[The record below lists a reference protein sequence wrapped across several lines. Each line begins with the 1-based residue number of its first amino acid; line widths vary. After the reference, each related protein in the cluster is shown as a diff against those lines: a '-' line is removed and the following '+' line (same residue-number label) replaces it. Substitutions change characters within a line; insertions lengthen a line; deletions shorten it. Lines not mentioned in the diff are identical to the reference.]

1 ISNKRTLRTLFRS
14 AALPPPVTSEMSPSQ
29 RKLLAYHRGKE
40 YQEMINQL
48 LIDRALEVCH
58 ITMDEADKD
67 ETAPPVTELPSTVRK
82 HFFIKPLKILYFQ
95 ADYFFLKKCVQS
107 NPVVPIQQQWLRSML
122 AMVPQSL
129 MEGRERELLTA
140 DLLKEIVRD
149 YEKSMQRC
157 VLRRALIKPDIEELD
172 KLEEEVPL
180 PLLPLGLDFSS
191 TWHNS
196 YITAKNQIIS
206 TLHILHPTMKTLL
219 DFGYTAFFNFLVVD
233 FSSSRLKGPVDCKSF
248 KTDASLSCSKAE
260 DEIMSMWHQ
269 RVIGLF
275 TQSEALDGVKL
286 DQLESFY
293 NCVAVLMSNQVSI
306 APPCDKLNGIKTLL
320 ALTTEVFVK
329 LFDPEDRSRLPL
341 FKMDL
346 TFDENRM
353 EFYPSLQDLE
363 EAILFVVDC
372 IGQTLQNVQTIR
384 AWLMGGTATL
394 DAELPAHT
402 IQWAKSTLKKSIRD
416 NLEGPKEHFKSYV
429 ESYGWLVDG
438 TAEERINR
446 FVAEQPSFDDYT

>member
-1 ISNKRTLRTLFRS
+1 TSNKRTLRTLFRA
-14 AALPPPVTSEMSPSQ
+14 AALPPPVISEASPSQ
-29 RKLLAYHRGKE
+29 KKLLAYHRGKE
-40 YQEMINQL
+40 QQEMINQL
-48 LIDRALEVCH
+48 LIDRALEVYY
-58 ITMDEADKD
+58 ITMDETDKD

-82 HFFIKPLKILYFQ
+82 YFFIKSYYL
-95 ADYFFLKKCVQS
+95 FLKKCVQS
-107 NPVVPIQQQWLRSML
+107 NPVVPIQQKWLRSML

-129 MEGRERELLTA
+129 MEGRGRELLTE

-172 KLEEEVPL
+172 KLEEEAPL
-180 PLLPLGLDFSS
+180 PLLPL
-191 TWHNS
+191 TWRNS
-196 YITAKNQIIS
+196 YIEAKSQIIS

-248 KTDASLSCSKAE
+248 KTDASISCSKAE
-260 DEIMSMWHQ
+260 DEIMSTWHQ
-269 RVIGLF
+269 RVISLF
-275 TQSEALDGVKL
+275 SQSEALDGVKL
-286 DQLESFY
+286 EQLESFY
-293 NCVAVLMSNQVSI
+293 NCVAVLMSNQL
-306 APPCDKLNGIKTLL
+306 KELL
-320 ALTTEVFVK
+320 QRTTEVFVK
-329 LFDPEDRSRLPL
+329 LFDPEDRSHLPL

-372 IGQTLQNVQTIR
+372 VGQTLQNVQMTR

-402 IQWAKSTLKKSIRD
+402 VQWAKSTLKKSIRD
-416 NLEGPKEHFKSYV
+416 NLEGPKEHFKGYV

-446 FVAEQPSFDDYT
+446 FVAEQPSFDEYT

>member
-1 ISNKRTLRTLFRS
+1 TANKRTLRTLFRPAS
-14 AALPPPVTSEMSPSQ
+14 LPPPVISETSPSQ

-40 YQEMINQL
+40 QQEMTNHL
-48 LIDRALEVCH
+48 LIDRALEVYH
-58 ITMDEADKD
+58 VTMDETDKG
-67 ETAPPVTELPSTVRK
+67 ETAPPVTERPSTVRK
-82 HFFIKPLKILYFQ
+82 YFLLN
-95 ADYFFLKKCVQS
+95 YLFLKKCVQS
-107 NPVVPIQQQWLRSML
+107 NPVVPIQQQWLRSVL
-122 AMVPQSL
+122 TMVPQSL
-129 MEGRERELLTA
+129 MEGKDRELLTE
-140 DLLKEIVRD
+140 DLLKEVVRD

-157 VLRRALIKPDIEELD
+157 VLRRALIKPDIEELA
-172 KLEEEVPL
+172 KLEEEAPL

-206 TLHILHPTMKTLL
+206 TLHILHPTMKSLL

-260 DEIMSMWHQ
+260 DEIMSTWHQ
-269 RVIGLF
+269 RVMGLF

-293 NCVAVLMSNQVSI
+293 NCVAVLMSNQL
-306 APPCDKLNGIKTLL
+306 KELL
-320 ALTTEVFVK
+320 QRTTEVFVK

-363 EAILFVVDC
+363 EAILFAVDC
-372 IGQTLQNVQTIR
+372 IGQTLQNVQTIH
-384 AWLMGGTATL
+384 AWLTGGTATL

-402 IQWAKSTLKKSIRD
+402 VQWAKSTLKKSIRL
-416 NLEGPKEHFKSYV
+416 NLEGPNEHLKGYV
-429 ESYGWLVDG
+429 KSYGWLVDG

-446 FVAEQPSFDDYT
+446 FVAEQPSFDEYT

>member
-1 ISNKRTLRTLFRS
+1 TSNKRTLRTLFR
-14 AALPPPVTSEMSPSQ
+14 ATALPPPVISETSPSQ
-29 RKLLAYHRGKE
+29 KKLLAYHRGKE
-40 YQEMINQL
+40 QQEMINQL
-48 LIDRALEVCH
+48 LIDRALEVYY
-58 ITMDEADKD
+58 ITMDETDKD
-67 ETAPPVTELPSTVRK
+67 ETAAPVTELPSTVRK
-82 HFFIKPLKILYFQ
+82 YFFIQSYYL
-95 ADYFFLKKCVQS
+95 FLKKCVQS
-107 NPVVPIQQQWLRSML
+107 NPVVPIQQQWLRSVL

-129 MEGRERELLTA
+129 MEGRDRELLTE

-172 KLEEEVPL
+172 KLEEEAPL
-180 PLLPLGLDFSS
+180 PSLPLGMDFSS

-196 YITAKNQIIS
+196 YIRAKKEIIS

-260 DEIMSMWHQ
+260 GEIMSTWHQ

-293 NCVAVLMSNQVSI
+293 NCVAVLMSNQL
-306 APPCDKLNGIKTLL
+306 KELL
-320 ALTTEVFVK
+320 QRTTKVFVK
-329 LFDPEDRSRLPL
+329 LFDSEDRSHLPL

-372 IGQTLQNVQTIR
+372 IGHTLQNVQTIP
-384 AWLMGGTATL
+384 AWLTGGTATL

-402 IQWAKSTLKKSIRD
+402 VQWAKSTLKRSIKD
-416 NLEGPKEHFKSYV
+416 NLEGPKEHFKGYV

-438 TAEERINR
+438 TAEEQIKR
-446 FVAEQPSFDDYT
+446 FVAEQPSFDEYT

>member
-1 ISNKRTLRTLFRS
+1 SNKRTLRTLFRP
-14 AALPPPVTSEMSPSQ
+14 AALPPPVLSETSPSQ

-40 YQEMINQL
+40 QQEMINQL
-48 LIDRALEVCH
+48 LIDRALEVYY
-58 ITMDEADKD
+58 ITMDETDQD
-67 ETAPPVTELPSTVRK
+67 ETAPSVTELPSTVRK
-82 HFFIKPLKILYFQ
+82 RLKILSFQ
-95 ADYFFLKKCVQS
+95 EDYFFLKKCLQS
-107 NPVVPIQQQWLRSML
+107 NPMVPIQQQWLRSML

-129 MEGRERELLTA
+129 MEGRDRQLLTE

-157 VLRRALIKPDIEELD
+157 VLRRALIKPDIEELN
-172 KLEEEVPL
+172 KMEEEAPL
-180 PLLPLGLDFSS
+180 PSLPLGLDFSS

-233 FSSSRLKGPVDCKSF
+233 FSSCRLKGPVDCKSF

-260 DEIMSMWHQ
+260 DEIMSRWHQ
-269 RVIGLF
+269 RVIDLF

-293 NCVAVLMSNQVSI
+293 NCVAVLMSNQL
-306 APPCDKLNGIKTLL
+306 KELL
-320 ALTTEVFVK
+320 QRTTEVFVK
-329 LFDPEDRSRLPL
+329 LFDPEDRSHLPL

-353 EFYPSLQDLE
+353 EFYPSLQYLE
-363 EAILFVVDC
+363 EAILFAVDC

-384 AWLMGGTATL
+384 AWLLGGTATL

-402 IQWAKSTLKKSIRD
+402 VQWAKSTLKKCIRD
-416 NLEGPKEHFKSYV
+416 NLEGPNEHFTGYV
-429 ESYGWLVDG
+429 KSYGWLVDG

-446 FVAEQPSFDDYT
+446 FVAEQHSFDEYT

>member
-1 ISNKRTLRTLFRS
+1 TSNKRTLRTLFRP
-14 AALPPPVTSEMSPSQ
+14 AALPPPVISETTPSQ
-29 RKLLAYHRGKE
+29 KKLLAYHRGKE
-40 YQEMINQL
+40 QQEMINQL
-48 LIDRALEVCH
+48 LIDRALEVYYNN
-58 ITMDEADKD
+58 MDETDKTD
-67 ETAPPVTELPSTVRK
+67 AASPITELLSAVRK
-82 HFFIKPLKILYFQ
+82 YFFIKPLKVLSFQ
-95 ADYFFLKKCVQS
+95 ADYLFLKNCVRS
-107 NPVVPIQQQWLRSML
+107 NPVVPIRQQWLRSML
-122 AMVPQSL
+122 TMVPQSL
-129 MEGRERELLTA
+129 MEGRDRELLTE

-149 YEKSMQRC
+149 YEKSMERC
-157 VLRRALIKPDIEELD
+157 VLRRALIKPAIKELD
-172 KLEEEVPL
+172 KLEEEAPL

-196 YITAKNQIIS
+196 YIKAKTRIIS

-233 FSSSRLKGPVDCKSF
+233 FSSSRLKGPVDCKSL

-260 DEIMSMWHQ
+260 DEIMSTWYQ

-275 TQSEALDGVKL
+275 SQSEALDGLKL

-293 NCVAVLMSNQVSI
+293 NCVAVLMSNQL
-306 APPCDKLNGIKTLL
+306 KELL
-320 ALTTEVFVK
+320 QRTTEGFVK

-384 AWLMGGTATL
+384 AWLTGGTATV
-394 DAELPAHT
+394 DAELPAH
-402 IQWAKSTLKKSIRD
+402 IVQWAKSILKKAIGD
-416 NLEGPKEHFKSYV
+416 NLEGPKEHFKGYV
-429 ESYGWLVDG
+429 KSYGWLVDG

-446 FVAEQPSFDDYT
+446 FVAEQPSFDEYT